1 MATVALPRRS
11 SNRRRKRRLRS
22 RRRTCRRSTQSSVWP
37 PKRSGSAAGSGVAR
51 VRMAEP
57 AESGR
62 VGRADTASDRR
73 RKRPTSRV
81 ADAVQRLGR
90 DEAKALAEELLAL
103 WRGDS
108 SVGDRVAARLAGI
121 FREVGLVTREELD
134 EAELKIAQLEHRLRL
149 LEDGRPPL
157 SPPAP

>member
-1 MATVALPRRS
+1 
-11 SNRRRKRRLRS
+11 
-22 RRRTCRRSTQSSVWP
+22 
-37 PKRSGSAAGSGVAR
+37 
-51 VRMAEP
+51 MAEP
-57 AESGR
+57 A
-62 VGRADTASDRR
+62 
-73 RKRPTSRV
+73 SRV
-81 ADAVQRLGR
+81 ARAVQRLGR
-90 DEAKALAEELLAL
+90 DEAKALADEFLAL

-108 SVGDRVAARLAGI
+108 TVGDRVAARLAVV

>member
-1 MATVALPRRS
+1 
-11 SNRRRKRRLRS
+11 
-22 RRRTCRRSTQSSVWP
+22 
-37 PKRSGSAAGSGVAR
+37 
-51 VRMAEP
+51 MAEP
-57 AESGR
+57 ARRLAES
-62 VGRADTASDRR
+62 
-73 RKRPTSRV
+73 
-81 ADAVQRLGR
+81 VQRLGR
-90 DEAKALAEELLAL
+90 DEAKALADELLAL

-108 SVGDRVAARLAGI
+108 TVGDRLAVRLAGI

>member
-1 MATVALPRRS
+1 
-11 SNRRRKRRLRS
+11 
-22 RRRTCRRSTQSSVWP
+22 
-37 PKRSGSAAGSGVAR
+37 
-51 VRMAEP
+51 MAEP
-57 AESGR
+57 A
-62 VGRADTASDRR
+62 
-73 RKRPTSRV
+73 SRV
-81 ADAVQRLGR
+81 AHAVQRLGR
-90 DEAKALAEELLAL
+90 DEAKALADEFLAL

-108 SVGDRVAARLAGI
+108 TVGDRVAARLSGV

>member
-1 MATVALPRRS
+1 
-11 SNRRRKRRLRS
+11 
-22 RRRTCRRSTQSSVWP
+22 
-37 PKRSGSAAGSGVAR
+37 
-51 VRMAEP
+51 MAEP
-57 AESGR
+57 A
-62 VGRADTASDRR
+62 
-73 RKRPTSRV
+73 SRV
-81 ADAVQRLGR
+81 AHAVQRLGR
-90 DEAKALAEELLAL
+90 DEAKALADEFLAL

-108 SVGDRVAARLAGI
+108 TVGDRVAARLASV

>member
-1 MATVALPRRS
+1 
-11 SNRRRKRRLRS
+11 
-22 RRRTCRRSTQSSVWP
+22 
-37 PKRSGSAAGSGVAR
+37 
-51 VRMAEP
+51 MAEP
-57 AESGR
+57 A
-62 VGRADTASDRR
+62 
-73 RKRPTSRV
+73 KRI

-90 DEAKALAEELLAL
+90 DEARALADELLAL

-108 SVGDRVAARLAGI
+108 SVGDRVSARLAGI

>member
-1 MATVALPRRS
+1 
-11 SNRRRKRRLRS
+11 
-22 RRRTCRRSTQSSVWP
+22 
-37 PKRSGSAAGSGVAR
+37 
-51 VRMAEP
+51 MAEP
-57 AESGR
+57 
-62 VGRADTASDRR
+62 V
-73 RKRPTSRV
+73 SRV
-81 ADAVQRLGR
+81 AHAVQRLGR
-90 DEAKALAEELLAL
+90 DEAKALADEFLAL

-108 SVGDRVAARLAGI
+108 TVGDRVAARLAGV